1 MAELNY
7 YVVLDTSTKLHRY
20 IIFIVSLKV
29 TVL

>member
-1 MAELNY
+1 MVELDY
-7 YVVLDTSTKLHRY
+7 YVVLDTSTKLHMH